1 MVTSPIIALVLALII
16 PTTNV
21 FGHTCN
27 DQNKCY
33 NDGWNIGHSNAVN
46 NLSPANACES
56 HTDTWCN
63 GYNNGWA
70 AGDGSVGNTQQS
82 SPQTQSSDGGSPK
95 TGLKDKFCNFV
106 QSRDGGTGIG
116 ACYATWLLN
125 CGSNGT
131 GNMCVM
137 RN

>member
-106 QSRDGGTGIG
+106 QSRDG
-116 ACYATWLLN
+116 AAASALATLL
-125 CGSNGT
+125 GYST
-131 GNMCVM
+131 VVAAAQAICV
-137 RN
+137 